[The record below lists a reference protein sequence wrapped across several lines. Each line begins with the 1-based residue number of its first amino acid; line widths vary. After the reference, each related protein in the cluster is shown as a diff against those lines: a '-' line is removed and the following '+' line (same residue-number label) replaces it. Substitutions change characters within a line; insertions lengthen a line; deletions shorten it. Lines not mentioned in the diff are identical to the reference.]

1 MKANIFKVMLATV
14 AMLTVSTISEAA
26 INGKIYNNDVV
37 ENGKLMSREVCS
49 EENGQMMFVS
59 RMEMEYNVDGQ
70 ISAKRDYTWN
80 ERAGQWQLQRTYEY
94 TYTETTYSIKL
105 TDAKGN
111 VKNFEY
117 SK

>member
-1 MKANIFKVMLATV
+1 MKANIVKVMLAIV

-26 INGKIYNNDVV
+26 IKGKIYNNDVV
-37 ENGKLMSREVCS
+37 ENGKLISREVCS
-49 EENGQMMFVS
+49 EEDGQMILVS
-59 RMEMEYNVDGQ
+59 RSEMEYNEDGL
-70 ISAKRDYTWN
+70 ISVKRDYTWN
-80 ERAGQWQLQRTYEY
+80 LSRSEWQLQRSYEY
-94 TYTETTYSIKL
+94 TYTENTYSIKL